1 MDAEGRIAGTERD
14 QHASAVLQA
23 CSVDL
28 KTSGKL
34 DAAAIDGHFFNS
46 ACFTSYARRAAVFAG
61 RIRWIEQIGGDQ
73 HDPGAH
79 TVLQPAALFRLTHR

>member
-34 DAAAIDGHFFNS
+34 DAAAIDGLFS
-46 ACFTSYARRAAVFAG
+46 TAPASRATLD
-61 RIRWIEQIGGDQ
+61 E
-73 HDPGAH
+73 
-79 TVLQPAALFRLTHR
+79 LQSSQVVSVG